1 MGVHSEANGQ
11 PDKLASG
18 GGGVAMHF
26 VLTTVA
32 CFAFP
37 VYIANC
43 MLLDEWESAVSER
56 ERVVLGG

>member
-1 MGVHSEANGQ
+1 M
-11 PDKLASG
+11 ASPTSWQVG

-56 ERVVLGG
+56 ERVVLVG